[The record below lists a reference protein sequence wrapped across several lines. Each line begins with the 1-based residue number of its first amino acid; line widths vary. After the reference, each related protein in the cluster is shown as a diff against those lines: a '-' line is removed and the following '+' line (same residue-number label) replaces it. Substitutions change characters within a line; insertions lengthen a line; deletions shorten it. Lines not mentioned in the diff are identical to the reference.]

1 MSFLVELT
9 PRAYQDINEI
19 VDYITDQSGI
29 ARAENIRSRIVAG
42 LKLLEGMPTIYRL
55 STKLPGGRDLLFNKL
70 PYVAPFEIVG
80 QRVIV
85 VAVYHSRR
93 DWQL

>member
-19 VDYITDQSGI
+19 VEYIADRSGT

-42 LKLLEGMPTIYRL
+42 LKLLEGMSTIYRL
-55 STKLPGGRDLLFNKL
+55 SSKLSGGRDLLFNQL

-93 DWQL
+93 DWQI

>member
-1 MSFLVELT
+1 MSFSLELT
-9 PRAYQDINEI
+9 PRAFQDINDI
-19 VDYITDQSGI
+19 VDYIADQSGTN
-29 ARAENIRSRIVAG
+29 RAENIRLRIVAG
-42 LKLLEGMPTIYRL
+42 LRLLEGMPTIYRP
-55 STKLPGGRDLLFNKL
+55 STKLLGGRDLMFSGL

-85 VAVYHSRR
+85 IAVYHSRR

>member
-9 PRAYQDINEI
+9 PRAYQDINDL
-19 VDYITDQSGI
+19 VDCIAGQSGI
-29 ARAENIRSRIVAG
+29 ARAENIRSRILAG

-70 PYVAPFEIVG
+70 PYFAPFEIVG
-80 QRVIV
+80 QRVTV
-85 VAVYHSRR
+85 LAVYHSRR

>member
-1 MSFLVELT
+1 MSFSVDLT

-19 VDYITDQSGI
+19 VDYIADQSGT
-29 ARAENIRSRIVAG
+29 ARAESIRKRILAG
-42 LKLLEGMPTIYRL
+42 LKLLKGMPTIYRL
-55 STKLPGGRDLLFNKL
+55 STKLPSGRDLLFNGL

-85 VAVYHSRR
+85 IAVYHSRR

>member
-9 PRAYQDINEI
+9 PRAHQDINEI
-19 VDYITDQSGI
+19 VDYIADQSGI

-42 LKLLEGMPTIYRL
+42 LKLLEGMPTIYRH

>member
-1 MSFLVELT
+1 MSFSVELT

-19 VDYITDQSGI
+19 VDYIADQSGI
-29 ARAENIRSRIVAG
+29 SRAENIRSRILAG

-55 STKLPGGRDLLFNKL
+55 STKLPGGRDLLFNGL
-70 PYVAPFEIVG
+70 PYVAPFEIIE
-80 QRVIV
+80 QRMIV